1 MAVVLVIVT
10 AIALHHS
17 ETAVGAMHDDHG
29 MSGAIE
35 MCLGV
40 MTAVGTAVVLF
51 ALAVLTLGHW
61 PQAPTLMAAGF
72 HARPPV
78 PRARAGPLLLCLL
91 CVSRR

>member
-1 MAVVLVIVT
+1 VLVVVT

-17 ETAVGAMHDDHG
+17 ETAFGATHDDHG
-29 MSGAIE
+29 MGGAIE

-40 MTAVGTAVVLF
+40 ITAVGTAVVLF
-51 ALAVLTLGHW
+51 TLAVLTLGHW

-78 PRARAGPLLLCLL
+78 PRARAGPLLRCLL